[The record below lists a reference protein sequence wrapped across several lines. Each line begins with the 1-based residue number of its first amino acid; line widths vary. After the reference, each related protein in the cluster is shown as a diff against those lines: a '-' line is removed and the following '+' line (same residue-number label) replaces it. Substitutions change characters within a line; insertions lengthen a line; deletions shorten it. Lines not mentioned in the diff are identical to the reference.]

1 MIKIALATAHLLGLK
16 KIKIEDKSLP
26 STAHFM
32 TTGRCLYNCSFC
44 TQARLSKQDGQYLSR
59 VVWPEFEKDKIKD
72 ILKKNLDKKF
82 KRICLQVTQSPDYLE
97 KTLEFIEYIKN
108 ISRLPISVSIRL
120 KNLKEI
126 EMLFDKG
133 VNRIGLSLDVVD
145 ETDYRK
151 IKKANYQ
158 EFLNFLL
165 KAGKRFP
172 GRITTHLIIG
182 FSETEKQVVELIKK
196 LHENRITV
204 SLFAFTPVPGTAL
217 AKQKPPLLTKYR
229 RVQLAQ
235 FLITSGWQYRF
246 KFNKQDELISV
257 GWEKNDLLEKL
268 YKTSLFQTCGC
279 TGCNRPYYNERP
291 GGKLYN
297 YPYKL
302 SNNEFRQAI
311 EDLNF
316 KNYDKKICL

>member
-16 KIKIEDKSLP
+16 KTKINDKSLP

-44 TQARLSKQDGQYLSR
+44 TQARFSKQDGQYLSR
-59 VVWPEFEKDKIKD
+59 VIWPEFEKDKIKE
-72 ILKKNLDKKF
+72 ILRENLDKKF

-97 KTLEFIEYIKN
+97 KTLKFLDYIKKL
-108 ISRLPISVSIRL
+108 SHLPLSVSIRPR
-120 KNLKEI
+120 NLKEVRL
-126 EMLFDKG
+126 LFEKG
-133 VNRIGLSLDVVD
+133 VSRLGLALDVVN
-145 ETDYRK
+145 EADYQK

-158 EFLNFLL
+158 EFLKFLL
-165 KAGKRFP
+165 KVSKEFP

-196 LHENRITV
+196 LHENQITV

-217 AKQKPPLLTKYR
+217 AKQKPPQLAKYR
-229 RVQLAQ
+229 RIQLAK
-235 FLITSGWQYRF
+235 FLITGVWQYRF

-257 GWEKNDLLEKL
+257 GWKKKDLLEKL
-268 YKTSLFQTCGC
+268 YGTSLFQTCGC

-291 GGKLYN
+291 GDMLYN

-311 EDLNF
+311 EDL
-316 KNYDKKICL
+316 